1 MGKYDDII
9 NMKYKGVPNHKHMS
23 NHDRAS
29 QFSPFA
35 ALVGYDKVIEG
46 RGTVY
51 DEKREPTEDELAAL
65 NNALNTVKR
74 NDTIEVYCY
83 MDGYYRTVIGRFV
96 SYDPILQHI
105 TVDKKDISLADVL
118 GMSITSD
125 NP

>member
-23 NHDRAS
+23 GHDRAS

-35 ALVGYDKVIEG
+35 ALVGYDKIIEG
-46 RGTVY
+46 RAIVY
-51 DEKREPTEDELAAL
+51 DERREPTEDELAAL
-65 NNALNTVKR
+65 NNVLNRVKR

-96 SYDPILQHI
+96 SYDQVCQHI

-118 GMSITSD
+118 GMNIISD

>member
-9 NMKYKGVPNHKHMS
+9 KIKYEGVPNHKHMS
-23 NHDRAS
+23 SHDRAS

-46 RGTVY
+46 RGIVY

-65 NNALNTVKR
+65 NAVLNQVRR
-74 NDTIEVYCY
+74 NDMVEVFCY
-83 MDGYYRTVIGRFV
+83 TEGYYQTVIGRFT
-96 SYDPILQHI
+96 SYDQIHQHI

-118 GMSITSD
+118 YMNIIAD

>member
-9 NMKYKGVPNHKHMS
+9 NMKYEGVPNHKHMS
-23 NHDRAS
+23 SHDRAS

-46 RGTVY
+46 RGIVY

-65 NNALNTVKR
+65 NDVLNRLKR
-74 NDTIEVYCY
+74 NDTVEVYCY
-83 MDGYYRTVIGRFV
+83 MDGYYQTVIGRFV
-96 SYDPILQHI
+96 SYDQVRQHI
-105 TVDKKDISLADVL
+105 TVDKKDISMTDVL
-118 GMSITSD
+118 GMHIIAD